1 MSATNDSELLR
12 EAWGVLEKSYSPY
25 SKMRVGA
32 ALRTSDGRT
41 FAGCNVE
48 NASFGLT
55 ICAERS
61 AIAAAVSAGASQFES
76 IAIVSDA
83 GPALMPCGAC
93 RQTLLEFAP
102 ELRILIESKGG
113 ERVETTI
120 EALLPHSFRPD
131 DLGPR
136 NDA

>member
-1 MSATNDSELLR
+1 MSDAQDQELLR
-12 EAWGVLEKSYSPY
+12 EAWAVLERSYSPY

-32 ALRTSDGRT
+32 VLETADGRR
-41 FAGCNVE
+41 FSGCNVE

-61 AIAAAVSAGASQFES
+61 AIASAVSSGVREFAT

-83 GPALMPCGAC
+83 DAPLMPCGAC

-102 ELRILIESKGG
+102 DLRVLIEAKNG
-113 ERVETTI
+113 ECVATTI
-120 EALLPHSFRPD
+120 GELLPHSFRPD
-131 DLGPR
+131 DLERRDG
-136 NDA
+136 